1 MDEEKLRL
9 AFGRIKYD
17 MELIQKELN
26 ILKKTNT
33 LNQDVKN
40 QLEEIKGYHID
51 KFINSLEN
59 EFKSMNSLIR
69 EFNHR
74 FKENSEEM
82 KKLAENLQKYHFEI
96 TNVKKKLSKESN
108 ITANAEL
115 DIKILDEKLNELHEI
130 MNEKI
135 TLENAQGRLEVQS
148 ELARMASE
156 INDVRKKNKKSVDT
170 DEIKESI
177 NEIAEMLNEKLN
189 LELNSLRLEF
199 TEELAKL
206 YDKIPSKS
214 VESKEEPKKKSK
226 KSKSSSEKLY

>member
-206 YDKIPSKS
+206 YDRIPNKS

>member
-1 MDEEKLRL
+1 MDEEKLRM

-96 TNVKKKLSKESN
+96 TNVKKKLLKESN

-206 YDKIPSKS
+206 YDRIPSKS
-214 VESKEEPKKKSK
+214 VDSKEEPKKKSK